1 MCHLRTDERIENTC
15 SKIMRKKLSV
25 FNILRKKMFDWEKTS
40 YSYKYALLPVWI
52 LNTKWQNKNYIF
64 AMNGQTGKLVGNLPV
79 SRKKINMF
87 FLSVFAIVMAAFLA
101 IMLLTMDHD
110 ITSILGTFVLLLFL
124 APIVAIHVKINTL
137 PKYNS
142 TKSVF
147 KSKDANGY
155 ILKSS
160 YRKTH
165 EYDK

>member
-1 MCHLRTDERIENTC
+1 M
-15 SKIMRKKLSV
+15 
-25 FNILRKKMFDWEKTS
+25 
-40 YSYKYALLPVWI
+40 
-52 LNTKWQNKNYIF
+52 
-64 AMNGQTGKLVGNLPV
+64 
-79 SRKKINMF
+79 
-87 FLSVFAIVMAAFLA
+87 
-101 IMLLTMDHD
+101 
-110 ITSILGTFVLLLFL
+110 LLLFL